1 MAKVGY
7 QKITEHKTMLEK
19 CWNFSIGGGVML
31 DNQ

>member
-19 CWNFSIGGGVML
+19 CWNFSIGGG
-31 DNQ
+31 DA